1 MIDAGVE
8 IRKARRKARLTQK
21 KLAERLGTTQSA
33 IARWETGRASP
44 TVATFNRIIEA
55 CGFDARF
62 NLALPPEV
70 FIRQFTRMEER
81 FRERERRDL
90 EILRARREAG
100 LDVDE
105 I

>member
-1 MIDAGVE
+1 MIAAGAE

-33 IARWETGRASP
+33 IARWESGRSSP
-44 TVATFNRIIEA
+44 TVTTFNRIIDA
-55 CGFDARF
+55 CGFVAAF
-62 NLALPPEV
+62 HLALRPEV
-70 FIRQFTRMEER
+70 FARQFMRMAEQ
-81 FRERERRDL
+81 FRERERQDI

-105 I
+105 D